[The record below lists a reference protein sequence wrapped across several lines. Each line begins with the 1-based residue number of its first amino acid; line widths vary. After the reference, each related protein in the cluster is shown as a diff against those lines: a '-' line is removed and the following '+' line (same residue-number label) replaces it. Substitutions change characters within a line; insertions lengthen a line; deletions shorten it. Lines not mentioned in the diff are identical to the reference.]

1 MNKNNPNAYGTG
13 SDSDRIE
20 QALAFAKA
28 NSLPLE
34 ITAREAADGRTHW
47 LIDRAVCLPGDTE
60 MQIINCRIKLSDRCR
75 DNFIRS
81 ANCGIGI
88 DPIVPVS
95 GIRIK
100 GIGQAVLEGADHPR
114 ATGDSA
120 KTIGVQTYG
129 TDAGKPGESEKG
141 DWRNI
146 GVLLAEVSDFTLE
159 NLSIVNSHCWAVS
172 LEYCRHGVVKDLR
185 FFSYGTMYI
194 DGKPRVVLN
203 QDGLDLRRGCRH
215 IRIENISGCTGDDLI
230 ALTAISYPGAGVKPP
245 GGLQST
251 MITGNRP
258 VGEEDDVF
266 DIEIREV
273 HGYSAGN
280 CQIIRFLN
288 SCGIRMYDILLENL
302 EDCSSAYLHDYAA
315 VRIGDANPR
324 WGGVT
329 PLGDTRNFTIRNIIS
344 NSANAV
350 LIAGSLADSSISGV
364 ELRSEGLGKIKI
376 TSGPEYVKNV
386 EFAQ

>member
-1 MNKNNPNAYGTG
+1 MNKNNPNAYESG

-20 QALAFAKA
+20 KALAYAKA

-34 ITAREAADGRTHW
+34 ITARESRDGRTHW
-47 LIDRAVCLPGDTE
+47 MIDRAVCLPGNTE
-60 MQIINCRIKLSDRCR
+60 MQIIDCKIKLSNRCR

-81 ANCGIGI
+81 ANCGMGI
-88 DPIVPVS
+88 NPIIPVS

-100 GIGQAVLEGADHPR
+100 GFGQAVLEGADHPR

-129 TDAGKPGESEKG
+129 TDAGKAGESQKG

-146 GVLLAEVSDFTLE
+146 GILLAEVSDFLVE
-159 NLSIVNSHCWAVS
+159 NLTIVNSHSWAVS
-172 LEYCRHGVVKDLR
+172 LEYCQRGVVKDLR

-230 ALTAISYPGAGVKPP
+230 ALTAISCPRSQTPAGV
-245 GGLQST
+245 LQRT
-251 MITGNRP
+251 MVSGNRL

-266 DIEIREV
+266 DITIRDV

-280 CQIIRFLN
+280 CQIVRFLN
-288 SCGIRMYDILLENL
+288 SSGIRLHDVLLENL
-302 EDCSSAYLHDYAA
+302 EDCSPAYLHDHAA
-315 VRIGDANPR
+315 VRIGDSNPL
-324 WGGVT
+324 WGGAA
-329 PLGDTRNFTIRNIIS
+329 PLGDTFNLTIRNIVS
-344 NSANAV
+344 NSVNAI
-350 LIAGSLADSSISGV
+350 LIAGSLVDSSISGV
-364 ELRSEGLGKIKI
+364 ELRSDGLEKIKI
-376 TSGPEYVKNV
+376 ASGPEYVRNV
-386 EFAQ
+386 ELPK

>member
-1 MNKNNPNAYGTG
+1 MNGNNPNAYETGT
-13 SDSDRIE
+13 DSDRIE
-20 QALAFAKA
+20 RALNYAKE
-28 NSLPLE
+28 NGLPLE
-34 ITAREAADGRTHW
+34 ITARNAADGRTHW
-47 LIDRAVCLPGDTE
+47 LIDRAICLPGDTE
-60 MQIINCRIKLSDRCR
+60 MRVVDCKIKLSDLCR

-81 ANCGIGI
+81 SNCGMGI

-95 GIRIK
+95 GIRIL

-129 TDAGKPGESEKG
+129 TDAGKAGESEKG

-146 GVLLAEVSDFTLE
+146 GILLAEVSDFTLE
-159 NLSIVNSHCWAVS
+159 NLSIVNSHSWAVS
-172 LEYCRHGVVKDLR
+172 LEYCRHGLVKDLR

-194 DGKPRVVLN
+194 DGKPRVILN

-230 ALTAISYPGAGVKPP
+230 ALTAISYPGAPEKAP
-245 GGLQST
+245 GELQSN

-258 VGEEDDVF
+258 VREEDNVC

-288 SCGIRMYDILLENL
+288 SCGIRMHDILLENL
-302 EDCSSAYLHDYAA
+302 EDCSPAYLYDHAA
-315 VRIGDANPR
+315 VRIGDSNPR

-329 PLGDTRNFTIRNIIS
+329 PLGDTWNFTIRNIIS
-344 NSANAV
+344 NAKNAI

-364 ELRSEGLGKIKI
+364 KLRSEGLEKIKI

-386 EFAQ
+386 DFAP